1 MSLSGRALWSG
12 RFPFE
17 IVGAG
22 GRLRRGA
29 ARVLFCWAAAR
40 GSVGVLSESQTNRNK
55 YAGRPSVCRSCGAL
69 VGTNESVCGVCGAP
83 VGAGVSAE
91 MQNPR
96 QNSRDPESLRF
107 IRAIVSRP
115 ATFTFIILAANIF
128 IFILLMLERAGDNPA
143 AFQGAL
149 IAYGAKVNSL
159 INAGEWWRFVTPVF
173 LHVDT
178 IHILVNMYSLFVIG
192 PYVEKLYGSAK
203 FVVFWVLTGMAG
215 VAASYFASMYEM
227 QEGFLGRLLFRGGDV
242 PSAGASGALF
252 GLVGVLFVF
261 GIKFRHE
268 LPEEFK
274 RAFGVGM
281 VPTILINL
289 FIGYA
294 IPGIDNAAHLGGFLA
309 GVVFALF
316 VHYKRP
322 GERAGIAIAWHI
334 AQGAALVLV
343 AVSFLMV
350 GRTFSL
356 PTPPTENAAVALP
369 NEAANNFINSLQAIG
384 VGEEAFV
391 QALNKEDGSKIQSAR
406 ATLDAAPRVDDETG
420 ELLNE
425 LQALLARAD
434 EYLSQPSSVE
444 RERRQ
449 QQFQLLTDFSAWQAR
464 VKAWVTSSSKK
475 YGVTVQENAA
485 PPAEQNPADAK

>member
-1 MSLSGRALWSG
+1 MER
-12 RFPFE
+12 
-17 IVGAG
+17 
-22 GRLRRGA
+22 
-29 ARVLFCWAAAR
+29 
-40 GSVGVLSESQTNRNK
+40 
-55 YAGRPSVCRSCGAL
+55 
-69 VGTNESVCGVCGAP
+69 
-83 VGAGVSAE
+83 
-91 MQNPR
+91 PR

-107 IRAIVSRP
+107 IRAIISRP
-115 ATFTFIILAANIF
+115 ATFTFIVLAANIF

-149 IAYGAKVNSL
+149 IAYGAKLNAL
-159 INAGEWWRFVTPVF
+159 IDAGQWWRFVTPVF

-203 FVVFWVLTGMAG
+203 FVVFWVLTGIAG
-215 VAASYFASMYEM
+215 VAAGYFATKYGMQ
-227 QEGFLGRLLFRGGDV
+227 QEGFLGRFLFRGGDV

-261 GIKFRHE
+261 GIKFRRE

-294 IPGIDNAAHLGGFLA
+294 IPGIDNAAHLGGFLG

-322 GERAGIAIAWHI
+322 GERAGVAIAWHI
-334 AQGAALVLV
+334 AQAAALVLV

-350 GRTFSL
+350 ARNFSV
-356 PTPPTENAAVALP
+356 PTPPTESAAVALP
-369 NEAANNFINSLQAIG
+369 NEAANRFLNALQAIG
-384 VGEEAFV
+384 AGEEAFV
-391 QALNKEDGSKIQSAR
+391 LALNKEDASKIQAAR
-406 ATLDAAPRVDDETG
+406 ATLEAAPRVDDETG
-420 ELLNE
+420 QLFDELRS
-425 LQALLARAD
+425 LLTRAD
-434 EYLSQPSSVE
+434 AYLSQPSRVE

-464 VKAWVTSSSKK
+464 VKAWVASSSEK
-475 YGVTVQENAA
+475 YGVTVYESA
-485 PPAEQNPADAK
+485 PSPPEQNPAGAK